1 MNIIQINRESES
13 YEALATALGHVVLK
27 LFTTRTNLL
36 MAVTALVC
44 LLCYLIS
51 GQHPVFTALVCMA
64 WILHL
69 AVVLTID
76 IAKGGARL

>member
-1 MNIIQINRESES
+1 M
-13 YEALATALGHVVLK
+13 EALATALGYVVLK
-27 LFTTRTNLL
+27 LFNLRTQLL

-51 GQHPVFTALVCMA
+51 GQHPIFTALVCMA